1 MTPVAPARVADNA
14 CPSQWTLARM
24 GPSTHTMDGTIGSDG
39 PFVTSTALV
48 NATET
53 SVVSTA
59 ADANMGGRGPTVIKE
74 SLWVSVGP
82 ITGHQFVYN

>member
-1 MTPVAPARVADNA
+1 MTPVAPARGADNA
-14 CPSQWTLARM
+14 CPSRWTLART

-39 PFVTSTALV
+39 LFVTSTAPV

-53 SVVSTA
+53 SAGLTA
-59 ADANMGGRGPTVIKE
+59 ADADMGGWEPTVIKE

-82 ITGHQFVYN
+82 ITGHQFV